1 MPHVT
6 VKPFDTAILI
16 EKREYSQT
24 KLLFKAQD
32 LNSSDEMIGVEF
44 DNTKFLLHI
53 KKSKKNWL
61 LKYDKITRPLKV
73 NLVKQAIGDISKD
86 LDVINSN
93 ITIHK
98 SKEALAN
105 RYEKSIEDFVN
116 IEFLFESVSIEV
128 GFGSGKH
135 LLYQAQN
142 NPNTLFIGIE
152 IHTPS
157 AQQVLR
163 QIKLQELENIWVVNY
178 DARLLLEMIPSNL
191 CDKIFVH
198 FPVPWDKK
206 PHRRVISPSFL
217 DESMRILKQG
227 GKLELRTD
235 SYKYFWYSL
244 DTFLGKNIS
253 QTSVDIRKNR
263 ALKIISK
270 YEARWRRQ
278 EKDIY
283 DVFVTSEYK
292 SPNRVLD
299 FNFNF
304 DKIIY
309 RDDIIDK
316 IPKKPIL
323 YDDYFI
329 HFERIYRV
337 SQSAI
342 LLKLAFGSFDRPE
355 RKYIWIDNFNCCYYG
370 SIPVKTL
377 TNYKTHLKIKEQ
389 LSVQYNISTK
399 SNPLL

>member
-6 VKPFDTAILI
+6 VQPFKTSILK
-16 EKREYSQT
+16 EGDYSQT
-24 KLLFKAQD
+24 RLLFKSKD
-32 LNSSDEMIGVEF
+32 LSSLDEMIGVEV
-44 DNTKFLLHI
+44 DDMKFLLHI
-53 KKSKKNWL
+53 KKSKKKWL

-73 NLVKQAIGDISKD
+73 NLVKQAIGDISKT

-93 ITIHK
+93 IAINRAK
-98 SKEALAN
+98 AILAN
-105 RYEKSIEDFVN
+105 RYEKSIEDFVDMK
-116 IEFLFESVSIEV
+116 FPFESVSIEV

-135 LLYQAQN
+135 LLYQAEN
-142 NPNTLFIGIE
+142 NPDRLFIGIE

-163 QIKLQELENIWVVNY
+163 QIELQGIENIWVVNY

-191 CDKIFVH
+191 CHKIFVH

-217 DESMRILKQG
+217 DESIRVLQKG

-235 SYKYFWYSL
+235 SYNYFWYAL

-253 QTSVDIRKNR
+253 KTALEIRKNKT
-263 ALKIISK
+263 LEVTSK

-283 DVFVTSEYK
+283 DVFVKSEHQ
-292 SPNRVLD
+292 SDNRILD
-299 FNFNF
+299 FDFNF
-304 DKIIY
+304 DKIVY
-309 RDDIIDK
+309 SDK
-316 IPKKPIL
+316 MLEIVSKKPML
-323 YDDYFI
+323 FDGYFI

-337 SQSAI
+337 DESTV

-355 RKYIWIDNFNCCYYG
+355 QKYVWIDRFNSYYFG
-370 SIPVKTL
+370 NIPVKTL

-389 LSVQYNISTK
+389 LSVEYNISTK
-399 SNPLL
+399 SHPLI